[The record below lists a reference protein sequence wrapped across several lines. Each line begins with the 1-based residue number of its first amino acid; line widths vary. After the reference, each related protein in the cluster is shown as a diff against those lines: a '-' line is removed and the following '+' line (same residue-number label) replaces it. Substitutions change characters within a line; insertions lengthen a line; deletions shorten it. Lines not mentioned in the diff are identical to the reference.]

1 MDDFFKGLEKN
12 HLEPK
17 QEAELK
23 IYPSW
28 VGSSKSPQ
36 ITQQYYDTVML
47 LYDESMLKIKE
58 KRFSNASD
66 VILSKTMVCNELGKQ
81 RSALKNHPMIT
92 ALIEAQNTSINE
104 SLENIKN
111 EKSVARKTKN
121 QIKNE
126 RDILVKLQEESL
138 KADYEAVL
146 KAEMVITQA
155 DALEKIEQLKLELAR
170 YREENSILK
179 HANAK
184 LQEDKRKLEQRIF
197 KGQ

>member
-12 HLEPK
+12 HPEQK
-17 QEAELK
+17 KEAVLK
-23 IYPSW
+23 SYPSW

-36 ITQQYYDTVML
+36 LTQQYYDTVL
-47 LYDESMLKIKE
+47 RLYDESRLKIKE
-58 KRFSNASD
+58 KKFSKASD
-66 VILSKTMVCNELGKQ
+66 VMLSQTKVCKELGKQ

-104 SLENIKN
+104 ILENIKN
-111 EKSVARKTKN
+111 EKSVARKTKS
-121 QIKNE
+121 QIKKE
-126 RDILVKLQEESL
+126 RDILAKLQDESL
-138 KADYEAVL
+138 KADYEALL

-179 HANAK
+179 LSNAK
-184 LQEDKRKLEQRIF
+184 LQEDKRKLERRIF
-197 KGQ
+197 GK